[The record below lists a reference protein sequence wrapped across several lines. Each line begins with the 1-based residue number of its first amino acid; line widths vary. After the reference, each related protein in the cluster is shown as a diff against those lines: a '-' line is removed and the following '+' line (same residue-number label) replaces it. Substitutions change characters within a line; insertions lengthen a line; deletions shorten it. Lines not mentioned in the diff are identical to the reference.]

1 MLCDRE
7 LVREAGRERE
17 PECVER
23 ARETALER
31 GWRFLDVSGAGS
43 ASSLSSG
50 MKIGGEGA
58 LMDIFPDKEKRTLRL
73 PHHHHHYISP
83 RTTLNVGT
91 LLETPPSNLGMN
103 NDRLLPIHSP
113 VTVPQF
119 ETVDHTTTRP
129 AMGLTGLT
137 VDIPSSTSKRPDEKR
152 PAARWS
158 SLEFKVYYALACIVI
173 PIMVWIP
180 VSLSSPSNP
189 NYPFYQMRLSNGWLF
204 GRRIDNSDAQYRS
217 FRNNLPPLLIGAF
230 AFLLS
235 KFLRVHYATVNPG
248 NNLYLIPFNVGCSL
262 VMILALHG
270 TSALKVLAIV
280 SANYGIAKTCR
291 GSRAGPALT
300 WMFNAAVLFLN
311 ERYGGY
317 RFGDIIPG
325 LEYLDTIQGAY
336 PRWHVSFNITML
348 RLVSFSMDHYWACQP
363 QHPPSSE
370 DTGSAQLSE
379 KQRQSMAHPE
389 GMYSYMNYIAYVLY
403 PPLYIAGPIMTFND
417 FIWQHRRPTPI
428 STQTTIKYLL
438 RFVVSFMTMEF
449 ILHFM
454 YVVAIKDRKAWVGAS
469 PAQISMIGFWNLMIV
484 WLKLLIPW
492 RFFRLWAL
500 MDGIDPPENMVRC
513 MANNYSTLG
522 FWRSWHRSYNLWV
535 IRYIYIPL
543 GGANNVVVNTV
554 LVFSFVALWHDLTFR
569 LLAWGWLV
577 SLFIIPELCAVYLLP
592 ASKFGQRP
600 WYRHV
605 CALGAVFNIM
615 MMMAANLVG
624 FVVGV
629 EGVSF
634 FAKQLFGTV
643 EGVRFLVGVVFCLF
657 VGAQLMF
664 EYREEEMRRGVFRRC

>member
-1 MLCDRE
+1 
-7 LVREAGRERE
+7 
-17 PECVER
+17 
-23 ARETALER
+23 
-31 GWRFLDVSGAGS
+31 
-43 ASSLSSG
+43 
-50 MKIGGEGA
+50 
-58 LMDIFPDKEKRTLRL
+58 
-73 PHHHHHYISP
+73 
-83 RTTLNVGT
+83 
-91 LLETPPSNLGMN
+91 
-103 NDRLLPIHSP
+103 
-113 VTVPQF
+113 
-119 ETVDHTTTRP
+119 
-129 AMGLTGLT
+129 MGLTGLT

-158 SLEFKVYYALACIVI
+158 SFEFKVYYALACIVI

-217 FRNNLPPLLIGAF
+217 FRNNLPPLLIGAL

-280 SANYGIAKTCR
+280 SANYGIAKMCR

-317 RFGDIIPG
+317 RFGDMIPG

-363 QHPPSSE
+363 LRSPSSE

-664 EYREEEMRRGVFRRC
+664 EYREEEMRRGIFRRC